1 MNNKDLLNE
10 GFFKKKKPSYEEQ
23 MAKKYSQYTPV
34 SSSGLTQTG
43 LNAIDADD
51 TKEIKKRLLGTLGVT
66 LGNNTVK
73 NMANRALKKFP
84 IIVSEHVDPST
95 VVLLKNYLEAQYA
108 EYLNL
113 LISNQ
118 IIDLSDYERNSPK
131 GNIAIQALDQITG
144 ADFGKQRLAN
154 KAMSGELGVNDLF
167 QNVPIYQLLRQESYQ
182 TGDENVDS
190 LLENALVVDSSN
202 EKQLID
208 FIMNEATL
216 FDTVQTAST
225 DDFKEISKTLKD
237 MDTNQDYY
245 SSELRDKGQGVVVG
259 KSDLLQK
266 TVQANR
272 STQQVANDL
281 TKRGYL
287 YTDDH
292 GYEHYDK
299 LTNTEVTI
307 DPHHL
312 SAAVNETVGELLLK
326 NTPSSRFLKDR
337 FEKATWLLQS
347 RLIAGSE
354 YAAYVMHLG
363 LPIRKEVYGELI
375 KRYPAKHIIVPG
387 KVKGVSRE
395 DVITA
400 KEAQLISE
408 GRRFIPKIVEG
419 ITKVRVKDVFKVN
432 VAVSTG
438 AGAVVTGAVAAAIA
452 GLATA
457 TVGVGAAIGGLAAGL
472 TTIVYNAFKNK
483 GPHIKK
489 TKEDY
494 KTWQRVEELI
504 QDMDDRTY
512 RLKVDAIKW
521 EIKNDETSKDY
532 KKMAKAE
539 LEAEKYFDFGDED
552 QDYPRSLTNTVESFR
567 NQMSRIYES
576 VEGVE
581 CYFEDPIIL
590 TEEDVE
596 YYQDL
601 KDVLTESDNIILEKM
616 AKISLAKPGA
626 VTMLKYDDKKDFV
639 VPSYGT
645 ANLTAYGSVD
655 YDRRDLKDR
664 KFNTPLIMTVRFKE
678 RYSDGSYADNELT
691 AVIGILGVITRI
703 PTEEMEYIL
712 KSNAQGTTLK
722 GIFSG
727 DGNSSLGDLFS
738 AYKAKNDYSKLSMSA
753 DTWKNLEKVSHL
765 AMANKMAGK
774 MNNNVANAHII
785 FSNKEITSVR
795 QETGLDYLRDR
806 KASAGLMK
814 RYSAMNLMIADDT
827 LERVFIFNDIDSAS
841 WDVVP
846 YDAIRGRDSSDL
858 MASIANKFR

>member
-1 MNNKDLLNE
+1 M
-10 GFFKKKKPSYEEQ
+10 
-23 MAKKYSQYTPV
+23 
-34 SSSGLTQTG
+34 
-43 LNAIDADD
+43 
-51 TKEIKKRLLGTLGVT
+51 T

-95 VVLLKNYLEAQYA
+95 AVLLKNYLEAQYA

-216 FDTVQTAST
+216 FDTIQTTGT
-225 DDFKEISKTLKD
+225 DTKDFKEISKTLKT
-237 MDTNQDYY
+237 MDTDNNYY
-245 SSELRDKGQGVVVG
+245 SAELRDNGQGTVIG

-266 TVQANR
+266 TVQATR
-272 STQQVANDL
+272 SNKDAANEL
-281 TKRGYL
+281 AKRGYL
-287 YTDDH
+287 YTDSN
-292 GYEHYDK
+292 GFEHYDK

-375 KRYPAKHIIVPG
+375 KRYPVKHIIVPV
-387 KVKGVSRE
+387 KVKGTSRA
-395 DVITA
+395 DLITA

-452 GLATA
+452 GLTTA
-457 TVGVGAAIGGLAAGL
+457 GVGAALGGLAAGL

-494 KTWQRVEELI
+494 NTWQRVEELI

-521 EIKNDETSKDY
+521 EIKNDETSKEY
-532 KKMAKAE
+532 QKAAKNE
-539 LEAEKYFDFGDED
+539 LEAEKYFDFGDEGKD
-552 QDYPRSLTNTVESFR
+552 FPTSLTNPVNQFR
-567 NQMSRIYES
+567 LQMSHIYES

-581 CYFEDPIIL
+581 CYFEDPITL

-596 YYQDL
+596 YYKDL
-601 KDVLTESDNIILEKM
+601 KDVLTESDNVILEKM
-616 AKISLAKPGA
+616 AKISLAKPGSL
-626 VTMLKYDDKKDFV
+626 TMLKYDDKKDFV

-727 DGNSSLGDLFS
+727 DGNSSLADLFS
-738 AYKAKNDYSKLSMSA
+738 AYKAKNDYSKLTQSS

-827 LERVFIFNDIDSAS
+827 LERVFIFNDIDSSS